1 MISLD
6 GTIGHGVAL
15 RAVSLDLGDE
25 VLGVTGPNGSGKTT
39 LLRTL
44 AGLLT
49 LVSGSLAIDGVV
61 VDDAHRFVHPEDRL
75 VRYASRDV
83 SARGSVLDALGFPM
97 RCRGASRRA
106 ARQAADRA
114 VGAFGLDDLASLS
127 MAELSQGQ
135 RARVGLAQACVG
147 DSRAILL
154 DEPFGGLDVDHRRST
169 LEILAREVR
178 RSARCAV
185 VVSHNAEDLAALCDR
200 IVSLDELAVA

>member
-1 MISLD
+1 MISLH

-44 AGLLT
+44 AGLLP
-49 LVSGSLAIDGVV
+49 LVSGSLTIDGVV

-75 VRYASRDV
+75 VRYTSRDV
-83 SARGSVLDALGFPM
+83 STHGSVLDALGFPM

-114 VGAFGLDDLASLS
+114 VGAFGLEEFAAQS

-135 RARVGLAQACVG
+135 LARVGLAQSCVG
-147 DSRAILL
+147 ESRAILL
-154 DEPFGGLDVDHRRST
+154 DEPFGGLDVDHRRAT
-169 LEILAREVR
+169 LDVLSREIRSVAR
-178 RSARCAV
+178 SAV
-185 VVSHNAEDLAALCDR
+185 VVSHTADDLAALCDR
-200 IVSLDELAVA
+200 VVSLDELGVA

>member
-1 MISLD
+1 MISLH

-44 AGLLT
+44 AGLLP
-49 LVSGSLAIDGVV
+49 LVSGSLTIDDVV

-83 SARGSVLDALGFPM
+83 STRGSVLDALGFPM

-114 VGAFGLDDLASLS
+114 VGAFGLEDFASLS

-135 RARVGLAQACVG
+135 LARVGLAQACVG
-147 DSRAILL
+147 ESRAILL
-154 DEPFGGLDVDHRRST
+154 DEPFGGLDVDHRRGT
-169 LEILAREVR
+169 LDVLSREM
-178 RSARCAV
+178 RSAARAAI

-200 IVSLDELAVA
+200 IVSLDELGVA